1 MKRIGATGPINR
13 DNFEVDVSELPVLFY
28 ARLLAD
34 GGLFLFGFQDCCP
47 QTSCGVEITLTGFYD
62 AGGKDLFLRTV
73 LDMWRQELE
82 RQQGDCFKPVTVR
95 SLRGSD
101 GHRLEAGERTAP
113 ALGCEKNTRNYGT

>member
-1 MKRIGATGPINR
+1 MPKPPRAEPFALRGATAPERERAIGRGVFEQNHEVKRIRATGPINR

-82 RQQGDCFKPVTVR
+82 
-95 SLRGSD
+95 
-101 GHRLEAGERTAP
+101 
-113 ALGCEKNTRNYGT
+113 